1 MSIMEAAGLSRAQ
14 AVEFARAYS
23 GNPMHFGT
31 QLGYARVR
39 VANALSKELEASRP
53 IEPGDVVRIPFA
65 PTDEFEVRC
74 VEDDEAWVLDVKSG
88 GRLTVKLDCIERVQ
102 P

>member
-1 MSIMEAAGLSRAQ
+1 MSVIEAAGLTRDE
-14 AVEFARAYS
+14 AVGFAGEGWHLYQYTAP
-23 GNPMHFGT
+23 GNIA
-31 QLGYARVR
+31 LKKLA
-39 VANALSKELEASRP
+39 VAVAAELKALPL
-53 IEPGDVVRIPFA
+53 EPGDVVRIPFA
-65 PTDEFEVRC
+65 PADTFEVRC